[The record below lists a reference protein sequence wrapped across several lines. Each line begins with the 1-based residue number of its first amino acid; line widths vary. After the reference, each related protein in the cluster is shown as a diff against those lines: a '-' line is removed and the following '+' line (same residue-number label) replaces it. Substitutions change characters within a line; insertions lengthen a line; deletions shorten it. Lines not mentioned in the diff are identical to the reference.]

1 MQSTKQKGYN
11 AAIGA
16 NHGFICIPKSQF
28 IIPKSIMKATIVTIG
43 DEILIGQIV
52 DTNSGYIAKALDKI
66 GVQTTEMLSISDDK
80 QHILN
85 TFSALQNKVDLV
97 IITGGLGPT
106 KDDITK
112 HTFCEYFDDTFV
124 RNQEVEDHIVALFTK
139 LNFSVTQINK
149 DQALLPS
156 KAQVLKNNY
165 GTAAGMWMQ
174 KGTTIFVSMPG
185 VPYEMKGIVNEQL
198 IPKIVAEFKRPYII
212 HKTILTYG
220 QGESLV
226 AERIEDWENN
236 LPEFIK
242 LAYLPSPGRVRLRLT
257 ARGENNEVL
266 EKAIQENV
274 QSLAKI
280 IGDII
285 VGFDE
290 DETIEVIIGRL
301 LRQQGKTIAT
311 AESCTGGKIA
321 QMLTSVAGASDYFR
335 GSVISYDTET
345 KISVL
350 GVDAKTIE
358 KYTVVSASVA
368 SEMVLGIQKLM
379 KTDYAIATT
388 GNAGPSKG
396 DADAEVGTVFIAL
409 ATPKAVFVEEF
420 NFGQPRD
427 KVIHRTANKAL
438 EMMQAAI
445 LKDAFK

>member
-1 MQSTKQKGYN
+1 
-11 AAIGA
+11 
-16 NHGFICIPKSQF
+16 
-28 IIPKSIMKATIVTIG
+28 MKATIVTIG

-80 QHILN
+80 NHILD
-85 TFSALQNKVDLV
+85 TFASLQDKVDLV

-112 HTFCEYFDDTFV
+112 KTFCDYFEDVFV

-139 LNFSVTQINK
+139 LNFIPTQINK

-156 KAQVLKNNY
+156 KALVLKNNY
-165 GTAAGMWMQ
+165 GTAAGMWMK
-174 KGTTIFVSMPG
+174 KGKTVFVSMPG
-185 VPYEMKGIVNEQL
+185 VPYEMKGIVNEEL
-198 IPKIVAEFKRPYII
+198 IPKIISEYKRPYIV

-220 QGESLV
+220 QGESMV
-226 AERIEDWENN
+226 AERIENWENN
-236 LPEFIK
+236 LPEYIK

-257 ARGENNEVL
+257 ARGENEEVL
-266 EKAIQENV
+266 QKAIQENI
-274 QSLAKI
+274 QSLTTI

-321 QMLTSVAGASDYFR
+321 QILTSVAGASNYFR
-335 GSVISYDTET
+335 GSVVSYATDT

-350 GVDAKTIE
+350 GVSAQTIE
-358 KYTVVSASVA
+358 KFTVVSAAVA
-368 SEMVLGIQKLM
+368 SEMALGIQKLM
-379 KTDYAIATT
+379 KADYAIATT

-409 ATPKAVFVEEF
+409 ATPETVFVSAF

-427 KVIHRTANKAL
+427 KVIDRTTNKAL
-438 EMMQAAI
+438 EILQKEI
-445 LKDAFK
+445 LKNPFN

>member
-1 MQSTKQKGYN
+1 
-11 AAIGA
+11 
-16 NHGFICIPKSQF
+16 
-28 IIPKSIMKATIVTIG
+28 MKAVIVTIG

-85 TFSALQNKVDLV
+85 TFTSLQNKVDLV

-112 HTFCEYFDDTFV
+112 HTFCEYFDDTLV
-124 RNQEVEDHIVALFTK
+124 VNQAVLTH
-139 LNFSVTQINK
+139 VTEMIEGFYKRPITQLNK
-149 DQALLPS
+149 DQALVPS
-156 KAQVLKNNY
+156 KCEVLFNKM
-165 GTAAGMWMQ
+165 GTAPGMWM
-174 KGTTIFVSMPG
+174 KKENTVYISLPG
-185 VPYEMKGIVNEQL
+185 VPYEMKYIVENEI
-198 IPKIVAEFKRPYII
+198 IPKIVREYKRPYFI

-242 LAYLPSPGRVRLRLT
+242 LAYLPNPGRVRLRLT
-257 ARGENNEVL
+257 ARGENKEVL

-274 QSLAKI
+274 ESLTKI

-301 LRQQGKTIAT
+301 LRQQAKTIAT

-321 QMLTSVAGASDYFR
+321 QMLTSVSGASHYFR
-335 GSVISYDTET
+335 GSVVSYATDT
-345 KISVL
+345 KVSVL
-350 GVDAKTIE
+350 GVNAKTIE
-358 KYTVVSASVA
+358 KFTVVSKEVA
-368 SEMVLGIQKLM
+368 SEMALGIQKLM

-388 GNAGPSKG
+388 GNAGPTTEPGK
-396 DADAEVGTVFIAL
+396 AEVGTVFIAL
-409 ATPKAVFVEEF
+409 ATPTTVFVEEF
-420 NFGQPRD
+420 NFGQPRE
-427 KVIHRTANKAL
+427 KVIDRTANKAL
-438 EMMQAAI
+438 EILQAAI
-445 LKDAFK
+445 LKNAFN